1 MTVTKLFARGWTRTR
16 DIAADESGYVTPV
29 SLLAFLATAVIGG
42 LAVDLSSVVAART
55 QLQVAADLAA
65 HAALYNRDIQTD
77 PDVAKQ
83 RALDLARDSMP
94 SSRYGNIITVNDI
107 EFGDFDPDTYTFTP
121 NPSSRNASRVVAFRV
136 SERTNS
142 VSSFLLR
149 LAGIDEWDIVRSAV
163 FETYRPTCFREGLV
177 GDNVVDVQS
186 NNSYSNGFCVHS
198 NQYVSVN
205 SNNYY
210 EPGTV
215 VSMPDTGDIELPRS
229 GYESNDGLYEAL
241 RPGKY
246 RLRIINQLV
255 EGKILEGMTDPK
267 SPHYRSAYLDP
278 DADPLVNKVSW
289 KNTLGATDFLQG
301 HVNVIQCGGKKVNLN
316 GELYENMVIIGYG
329 CDFKFQNG
337 SHLVN
342 ATLLTTHTGVKSIDA
357 PNGLILGLDDGC
369 KPGGDAQLITYGG
382 VDVAS
387 GLEMY
392 GSQILAAG
400 PVSFE
405 ANAFGIKGA
414 SIVSGDEIDGTSNSS
429 FGFCGSGMGNNF
441 EAEYFRM
448 RM

>member
-16 DIAADESGYVTPV
+16 DVARDEAGYVTPV

-94 SSRYGNIITVNDI
+94 SSRYGDIITVNDI
-107 EFGDFDPDTYTFTP
+107 EFGDFDPDTFTFTP

-177 GDNVVDVQS
+177 GDNVVDLQS
-186 NNSYSNGFCVHS
+186 NTAYSNGFCVHS
-198 NQYVSVN
+198 NEYVSVN

-246 RLRIINQLV
+246 RLRIINQV
-255 EGKILEGMTDPK
+255 EEGVVLAGMTDPK
-267 SPHYRSAYLDP
+267 SPHYRADYLDP
-278 DADPLVNKVSW
+278 TADPIDKTVTWKNNMGPSDFEQGRVNK
-289 KNTLGATDFLQG
+289 
-301 HVNVIQCGGKKVNLN
+301 IQCGGKKVNLA
-316 GELYENMVIIGYG
+316 GETYENMVIIGYA
-329 CDFKFQNG
+329 CDFKFNNG
-337 SHLVN
+337 AILTN

-357 PNGLILGLDDGC
+357 PNGLQLGIDDDCAGT
-369 KPGGDAQLITYGG
+369 GGAQIITYGG
-382 VDVAS
+382 VEVAS
-387 GLEMY
+387 GLQMY
-392 GSQILAAG
+392 GSQIIAVGPIAFQALA
-400 PVSFE
+400 S
-405 ANAFGIKGA
+405 GIKGA
-414 SIVSGDEIDGTSNSS
+414 SIVSGETIEGTSNSS